1 MGMVTLAAALPAQ
14 NLLNDNTISDTNDPN
29 KNSRNFPLSQ
39 STDDSDI
46 IIVNPPLDPPSAD
59 TITVNP
65 PLSQSP
71 TSKPSSSD
79 GFLVAA
85 RRRILNMVGIR
96 PDQTSPANLDGTDL
110 RKPELTPSQKG
121 MVDRIVDALSILPL
135 PIFIK
140 NTLGL
145 PIPQDLKAPSKEP
158 SFMSRQAYRLIN
170 SASNGLKL
178 STKTL
183 EKLRKVV
190 RLEAMDR
197 VIRDRR
203 TAEIKAG
210 LDETVGKL
218 AASSSSLI
226 SPPSVSGQ
234 HSYPSIQLGEY
245 GIPIDLQMK
254 AENSRRDAAVAS
266 ASPLESGSTAVKS
279 DPRKLTAEEEGNL
292 KSYQLTDFT
301 IPPPSSKYNP
311 GYKTTVEELPDENEG
326 QETTAQDDSLYDLI
340 QREVQLPV
348 NQPPLDTEPT
358 AERDGIQDKDR
369 DNPPSS
375 NYNEHLRYE
384 TNLDNVPSRSPSLVS
399 NPVSGSEDDSDLS
412 SYSDDNAS
420 IKSATTASTASGRSA
435 LGFLKKFQSANGL
448 PPKATANIGLAT
460 SDPSSLISNGILDA
474 EDDSDLSSL
483 SSYNDDNASINS
495 ATTSSTASGRSA
507 LELLKE
513 LQKDNGLPPPK
524 ANVRLTTPD
533 SRHETNLDNVSSRPP
548 SLISNTISDSEDD
561 SDLSSYS
568 DDNAS
573 IKSGAMSPTSFGQS
587 ALGLLKKFQN
597 ANNGLPPKANI
608 GITTPDTYSQISTV
622 AAAT

>member
-1 MGMVTLAAALPAQ
+1 MGMVILAAALPAQ
-14 NLLNDNTISDTNDPN
+14 NLPNDNTISDTNDPN
-29 KNSRNFPLSQ
+29 KNSRNIPLSQ
-39 STDDSDI
+39 STDDSDT
-46 IIVNPPLDPPSAD
+46 IIVNPPLDSPSAN

-65 PLSQSP
+65 PISQSP
-71 TSKPSSSD
+71 TSTPSSSD

-85 RRRILNMVGIR
+85 RQRILNMVGIR
-96 PDQTSPANLDGTDL
+96 PDQTSPTNLDGTDL
-110 RKPELTPSQKG
+110 HKPELTPSQKG
-121 MVDRIVDALSILPL
+121 MVGRIVDALSILPL

-140 NTLGL
+140 NILGL
-145 PIPQDLKAPSKEP
+145 PIPQDLKAPSKQP

-183 EKLRKVV
+183 ERLRKIV

-197 VIRDRR
+197 VIRERR
-203 TAEIKAG
+203 TAEIKAE

-226 SPPSVSGQ
+226 SPPSVSRQ

-245 GIPIDLQMK
+245 GVPINLQMK

-279 DPRKLTAEEEGNL
+279 DPRKLTAEEENSL

-301 IPPPSSKYNP
+301 IPPPSSKFNP
-311 GYKTTVEELPDENEG
+311 RHRTTVEELPDENEG
-326 QETTAQDDSLYDLI
+326 QETTSHDDSLYDLI
-340 QREVQLPV
+340 QRDAQLPV
-348 NQPPLDTEPT
+348 NQPPLDTELT

-369 DNPPSS
+369 DNPPFS
-375 NYNEHLRYE
+375 NHNEHRHYD
-384 TNLDNVPSRSPSLVS
+384 TNLDNIPSRSPSLVS
-399 NPVSGSEDDSDLS
+399 NGLSDSDLS

-420 IKSATTASTASGRSA
+420 IKSGASSSTASGRSA

-448 PPKATANIGLAT
+448 PPKATANTGLT
-460 SDPSSLISNGILDA
+460 TPDPPSLFSNGISGT

-483 SSYNDDNASINS
+483 SSYNGDNASINS
-495 ATTSSTASGRSA
+495 ATTSSTASGRTA

-513 LQKDNGLPPPK
+513 LQKENGLPPPK
-524 ANVRLTTPD
+524 ANVRRTTPD
-533 SRHETNLDNVSSRPP
+533 HRHETNLDNVSSRPP
-548 SLISNTISDSEDD
+548 SLISDTLSDSEDD
-561 SDLSSYS
+561 SDPSSYS
-568 DDNAS
+568 DDSAS
-573 IKSGAMSPTSFGQS
+573 IKSGARSPTAFGQS

-597 ANNGLPPKANI
+597 ANNGLPPQPNV
-608 GITTPDTYSQISTV
+608 GITTTPDTYSQISTV